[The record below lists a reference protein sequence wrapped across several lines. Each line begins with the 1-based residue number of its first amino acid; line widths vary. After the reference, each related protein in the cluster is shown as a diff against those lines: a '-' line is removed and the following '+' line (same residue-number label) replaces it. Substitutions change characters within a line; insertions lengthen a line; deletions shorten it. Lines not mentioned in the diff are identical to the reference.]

1 MLILIDDANL
11 EGIKEVYSKMPCDG
25 VTTNPSILKRQN
37 KNPMEVLKSIREYLP
52 PQAQLH
58 AQVISLKAE
67 DMVREAQHMRSIL
80 GYDLYI
86 KVPVTSEG
94 IRAMKLLNDLN
105 INITGTAIYTAMQ
118 GFIAGK
124 AGAKYVAPYINR
136 LDNMGADGV
145 QVAKDIHDMLKTSN
159 LETEVVA
166 ASFKNSQQVYNLCK
180 YGIGAATVA
189 GDVLMGLIKHD
200 ATTNAVDVFT
210 NDFYSLVGEN
220 KTMLDV

>member
-11 EGIKEVYSKMPCDG
+11 DVIKEVYTKMPCDG

-37 KNPMEVLKSIREYLP
+37 KNPMEVLKAIREYLP
-52 PQAQLH
+52 QQAQLH

-67 DMVREAQHMRSIL
+67 DMVKEAQHMRNVL
-80 GYDLYI
+80 GDDLYI

-124 AGAKYVAPYINR
+124 AGAKYVAPYVNR

-145 QVAKDIHDMLKTSN
+145 HVSN
-159 LETEVVA
+159 EGL
-166 ASFKNSQQVYNLCK
+166 S
-180 YGIGAATVA
+180 
-189 GDVLMGLIKHD
+189 VLMHFLS
-200 ATTNAVDVFT
+200 N
-210 NDFYSLVGEN
+210 SLRRLN
-220 KTMLDV
+220 K